1 MIVRNH
7 VCRFGAARD
16 ALDLFFPLLQFR
28 GLVEIV
34 VTVITISVVAVEP
47 ALKPMLIVA
56 AMKADVSHARRNMLG
71 RSERT
76 PQQGLI
82 DVAEADVVAHEF
94 GDRLRI
100 IPTLVPPL

>member
-16 ALDLFFPLLQFR
+16 ALDLFFPFLQFR

-34 VTVITISVVAVEP
+34 VTVVPVIAVEP

-56 AMKADVSHARRNMLG
+56 AMEADVSDARRDMLG

-76 PQQGLI
+76 PQQRLI
-82 DVAEADVVAHEF
+82 DVAETDVVAHEF

-100 IPTLVPPL
+100 VPTL